1 MKNFFW
7 ISRLYFK
14 RNFLVPANYLLIGL
28 PLIFT
33 TAFHMMTNIAPE
45 ADFTFIAIPLILS
58 FQFFSADVT
67 AGWLHEDLKGPTGAR
82 LLVSGNHS
90 RVFYIS
96 VITTS
101 WLFSLLMGALLIPIT
116 SIFFNIEWANI
127 PLSFLALAFL
137 SLITQIAGVLIFY
150 FTKDTKAAGKIGYLF
165 GEIMI
170 GIAIF
175 PSAFNITF
183 LENITKYFPVG
194 LGVRLTAAM
203 SVTDAIVPTA
213 ILIGIVIVLS
223 AIVLVVEKRKNYV

>member
-1 MKNFFW
+1 
-7 ISRLYFK
+7 
-14 RNFLVPANYLLIGL
+14 
-28 PLIFT
+28 
-33 TAFHMMTNIAPE
+33 MMANIAPE
-45 ADFTFIAIPLILS
+45 ADFTFIAIPLILA

-82 LLVSGNHS
+82 LLVSGNDS

-116 SIFFNIEWANI
+116 SIFFNIEWVNI

-137 SLITQIAGVLIFY
+137 SLITQIVGVLIFY
-150 FTKDTKAAGKIGYLF
+150 FTKDKKAAGKIGYLF

-175 PSAFNITF
+175 PSAFSITF

-194 LGVRLTAAM
+194 LGEQLAHATNFA
-203 SVTDAIVPTA
+203 DAILPTA
-213 ILIGIVIVLS
+213 ILIGIIIVLS